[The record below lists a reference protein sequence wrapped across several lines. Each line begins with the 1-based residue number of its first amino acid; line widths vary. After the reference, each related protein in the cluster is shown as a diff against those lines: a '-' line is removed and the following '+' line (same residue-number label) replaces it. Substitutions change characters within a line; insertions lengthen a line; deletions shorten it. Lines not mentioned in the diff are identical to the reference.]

1 MTRIHAGAGTCRSG
15 PDAKSPSN
23 QCSQRLCGG
32 REPGEA
38 VGSRLRCGQ
47 RRWKEQGTF
56 CNLCLVERV
65 ARDTE
70 VAEKAVPV
78 GGKGEGLDEDPS
90 RSTGTMRGA
99 KHAPRN
105 QDRSSEASRESRGQQ
120 GGCRGRQSPRL
131 GRREAAAPGC
141 SLPGAHSRQEPF
153 GSCVAAASSP
163 SQLKANDSAKGAAA
177 LFPLVGTCQ
186 AVKHKALSALAAGPS
201 GSLWKGCSRHGY
213 SVMTGVESYTGTGLG
228 YPSQFI
234 DTPGRA
240 KPEHTKI
247 DHCQ

>member
-47 RRWKEQGTF
+47 RRWKEQGAF

-65 ARDTE
+65 ARDAE
-70 VAEKAVPV
+70 VAEKATPAV

-105 QDRSSEASRESRGQQ
+105 QDRSAEASREGRGQQ
-120 GGCRGRQSPRL
+120 SGCQQCRGRQSPRL
-131 GRREAAAPGC
+131 SRREEAAPRC
-141 SLPGAHSRQEPF
+141 SLPGALSRR
-153 GSCVAAASSP
+153 AARLRS
-163 SQLKANDSAKGAAA
+163 
-177 LFPLVGTCQ
+177 
-186 AVKHKALSALAAGPS
+186 
-201 GSLWKGCSRHGY
+201 
-213 SVMTGVESYTGTGLG
+213 
-228 YPSQFI
+228 
-234 DTPGRA
+234 
-240 KPEHTKI
+240 
-247 DHCQ
+247 